1 MGGNLKPSLLVLAF
15 VGGGIG
21 SACRYAMTLAL
32 QQRLPGPFPIGTFSV
47 NLAGCF
53 AIGLVGA
60 LGLERAALLP
70 EARTFL
76 MVGVLGGFTTF
87 SSFAWETLELIS
99 ARDVL
104 RAVVYACGSVVLG
117 LFGVLLGRALGRL

>member
-1 MGGNLKPSLLVLAF
+1 LKPSLLALAF

-21 SACRYAMTLAL
+21 SVCRYAMTLAL
-32 QQRLPGPFPIGTFSV
+32 QQRLPGPLPIGTFSV

-60 LGLERAALLP
+60 LGLERAALSP

-76 MVGVLGGFTTF
+76 MVGILGGFTTF
-87 SSFAWETLELIS
+87 SSFAWETLELLT

-104 RAVVYACGSVVLG
+104 RATLYVGGSVLLG
-117 LFGVLLGRALGRL
+117 LTGAFLGRALGRL

>member
-1 MGGNLKPSLLVLAF
+1 LKPSLLVLAF

-21 SACRYAMTLAL
+21 SVCRYAMTLAL
-32 QQRLPGPFPIGTFSV
+32 HKSLPGPFPAGTFTV
-47 NLAGCF
+47 NLVGCF
-53 AIGLVGA
+53 AIGLLGA
-60 LGLERAALLP
+60 LGLERSAIPP

-76 MVGVLGGFTTF
+76 IVGVLGGFTTF

-104 RAVVYACGSVVLG
+104 RAAVYACGSVVLG
-117 LFGVLLGRALGRL
+117 LIGVFLGRALGRL

>member
-1 MGGNLKPSLLVLAF
+1 MKPSLLALAF

-21 SACRYAMTLAL
+21 SVCRYAMTLAL

-60 LGLERAALLP
+60 LGLERAALSP

-76 MVGVLGGFTTF
+76 MVGILGGFTTF
-87 SSFAWETLELIS
+87 SSFAWETLELLT

-104 RAVVYACGSVVLG
+104 RATLYVGGSVFLG
-117 LFGVLLGRALGRL
+117 LAGVFLGRALGRL

>member
-1 MGGNLKPSLLVLAF
+1 LKPSLLLLAF

-21 SACRYAMTLAL
+21 SACRYALTLAL
-32 QQRLPGPFPIGTFSV
+32 HKSLPGPFPVGTFSV

-53 AIGLVGA
+53 AIGLLGA
-60 LGLERAALLP
+60 LGLERAAIPP

-76 MVGVLGGFTTF
+76 IVGVLGGFTTF
-87 SSFAWETLELIS
+87 SSFAWETLELLS

-104 RAVVYACGSVVLG
+104 RAAVYACGSVVLG
-117 LFGVLLGRALGRL
+117 LLGVFLGRALGRL

>member
-1 MGGNLKPSLLVLAF
+1 V
-15 VGGGIG
+15 
-21 SACRYAMTLAL
+21 
-32 QQRLPGPFPIGTFSV
+32 PGPFPVGTFAV

-53 AIGLVGA
+53 AIGLIGA
-60 LGLERAALLP
+60 LGLERAAIPP

-76 MVGVLGGFTTF
+76 IVGVLGGFTTF

-104 RAVVYACGSVVLG
+104 RAALYACGSVVLG
-117 LFGVLLGRALGRL
+117 LVGVFLGRAIGRL